1 MLNEILTAA
10 GIPHKPARFPDPPKG
25 THAVWF
31 DDVTADGPDGINRI
45 FTHNATVELYE
56 DVQDPGAENALEAEI
71 DARGLH
77 YEKQAR
83 YWLDSIK
90 RYQVIYEFTYHE
102 KRRN

>member
-25 THAVWF
+25 TYAVWF
-31 DDVTADGPDGINRI
+31 DDVTADGPDGFNRI
-45 FTHNATVELYE
+45 FTHNAMVELYE
-56 DVQDPGAENALEAEI
+56 AVQDPDAEKAVEAEL

-77 YEKQAR
+77 YDKQAR

-90 RYQVIYEFTYHE
+90 RYQVIYELTYYE
-102 KRRN
+102 KRRT